1 MQAPGQEKQTQYI
14 AKVAEIL
21 GRTGSRGGISQCKV
35 ELIKEQRTMIRN
47 VKGPVKVND
56 MITLMECERE
66 ARRFR

>member
-1 MQAPGQEKQTQYI
+1 MQAGQEKQGTYI
-14 AKVAEIL
+14 ATVKEIL

-35 ELIKEQRTMIRN
+35 ELVKEQRTMIRN
-47 VKGPVKVND
+47 VKGPVKKDD